1 MLGWLKGIGK
11 ALGLIT
17 ELIRDWRRK
26 RDAKQAQK
34 EFDRIESDPVPSF
47 RRMFERDDADQAPK
61 TGSRRDQ

>member
-47 RRMFERDDADQAPK
+47 RRLFERDDAD
-61 TGSRRDQ
+61 